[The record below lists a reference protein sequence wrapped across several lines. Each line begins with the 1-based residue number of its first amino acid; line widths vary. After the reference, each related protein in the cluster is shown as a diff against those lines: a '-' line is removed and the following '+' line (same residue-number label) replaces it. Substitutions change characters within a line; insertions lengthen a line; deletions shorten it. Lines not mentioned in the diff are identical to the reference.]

1 MPQICLYC
9 SHVDD
14 GRTGSADAAW
24 TSGVLV
30 EMLIIAIASDMHKG
44 MRASG
49 VPALRNCHCLRLR
62 LADITDHLLH
72 L

>member
-1 MPQICLYC
+1 M
-9 SHVDD
+9 
-14 GRTGSADAAW
+14 
-24 TSGVLV
+24 LV

-62 LADITDHLLH
+62 LADITDHSLH